1 MRDVAELNFY
11 VVERL
16 TFSGKILFFRFFSFS
31 YRAVKKATGFHEV
44 HHCHNIIATDFL
56 EMVTLECGQ
65 FLENMSAA
73 NNFLRITKQQTNKQK
88 EICKKK
94 NNKINK

>member
-56 EMVTLECGQ
+56 EMVNWSVASFWKICLRPIIFCGSQ
-65 FLENMSAA
+65 N
-73 NNFLRITKQQTNKQK
+73 NKQTS
-88 EICKKK
+88 KKK
-94 NNKINK
+94 FAKKK